1 MMTMKIRTTIESDDD
16 DYSNMRKGEGE
27 EYIYIR
33 KITTTTSHRAFEET
47 FATLDDNSNMKD
59 DEGEGDNIQKKKIE
73 NDQNIQNMETKS
85 HRAFE
90 KPFAA
95 LTGKSP
101 VVFPR

>member
-1 MMTMKIRTTIESDDD
+1 MKIRTTIESDDD

-27 EYIYIR
+27 EHIYIR
-33 KITTTTSHRAFEET
+33 KITTTTSHRAF
-47 FATLDDNSNMKD
+47 ATLDDYINMKD
-59 DEGEGDNIQKKKIE
+59 DEGEGNNIQKKKIE
-73 NDQNIQNMETKS
+73 NDQNTQNMETKS

>member
-1 MMTMKIRTTIESDDD
+1 METK
-16 DYSNMRKGEGE
+16 
-27 EYIYIR
+27 
-33 KITTTTSHRAFEET
+33 SHRAFEKPL
-47 FATLDDNSNMKD
+47 ATLDDYSNMKD

-73 NDQNIQNMETKS
+73 NVQNTQNMETKS